1 MQQKKKLKQK
11 QWGIT
16 LIIGLLILIGTV
28 GHLETGG
35 ELLPNIFKGILGMI
49 IAFWG
54 LIKSYQWGSFVEN

>member
-1 MQQKKKLKQK
+1 MKQKTKLKQK

-54 LIKSYQWGSFVEN
+54 LIKSHQWGSFVEN